1 MEVRILPG
9 KAGCAA
15 APDRI
20 GGNLSVTGRGAGD
33 DQGGFLLWEIQTLLF
48 SENFLLETKLLL
60 NLFHMKNCCVP
71 LAAAQ

>member
-1 MEVRILPG
+1 M
-9 KAGCAA
+9 
-15 APDRI
+15 
-20 GGNLSVTGRGAGD
+20 TGRGAGD